1 MTRMKKNKFEWLI
14 TNTIRMN
21 TSKFS
26 AEFELN
32 INEIQKLNKMYFK
45 RLYKGRVTFFFV
57 IIMVSFLLFDF
68 LNLESQED
76 FFRFQLRSL
85 VLIVSFFMFH
95 YSFVNA
101 TCRILFKLVRR
112 LMGYS
117 SLIRKYKLNF
127 TSSDIH
133 VNSPL
138 GAFVHKW
145 SQIDKAVLTKD
156 FFFLYVKD
164 KDQHIISISNK
175 CHGNRNMSDLIT
187 FVDCHVTQIM
197 KM

>member
-1 MTRMKKNKFEWLI
+1 
-14 TNTIRMN
+14 MN

-45 RLYKGRVTFFFV
+45 RLYKGRVTVFF
-57 IIMVSFLLFDF
+57 IIILMSFLFYDF
-68 LNLESQED
+68 FNLESQED
-76 FFRFQLRSL
+76 FIKWQLRSL

-95 YSFVNA
+95 YTFVNA
-101 TCRILFKLVRR
+101 TCKIIFKLMRQLV
-112 LMGYS
+112 GYTGF
-117 SLIRKYKLNF
+117 IGRYKLNF
-127 TSSDIH
+127 TNSYIY

-138 GAFVHKW
+138 GAFAHKW
-145 SQIDKAVLTKD
+145 SQIEKAVLTKD

-164 KDQHIISISNK
+164 TDQHIISISNK
-175 CHGNRNMSDLIT
+175 YNNKRNMPDLIA
-187 FVDCHVTQIM
+187 FVARNVTDIT

>member
-1 MTRMKKNKFEWLI
+1 
-14 TNTIRMN
+14 MN

-32 INEIQKLNKMYFK
+32 ITEIQKINKMYFK

-57 IIMVSFLLFDF
+57 IITVSFLLYDF

-76 FFRFQLRSL
+76 FLKFQVRSL
-85 VLIVSFFMFH
+85 VLVVLFFMFH
-95 YSFVNA
+95 YSFVNV
-101 TCRILFKLVRR
+101 TCRLLFKLIRR

-117 SLIRKYKLNF
+117 TLIGKYKLNF

-138 GAFVHKW
+138 GAFAHKW

-156 FFFLYVKD
+156 FFFLYVRD
-164 KDQHIISISNK
+164 KEQHIISISNK
-175 CHGNRNMSDLIT
+175 FNSNRNMTDLIT
-187 FVDCHVTQIM
+187 FVDRHVTQIM

>member
-1 MTRMKKNKFEWLI
+1 
-14 TNTIRMN
+14 MN

-57 IIMVSFLLFDF
+57 IIMVSFLVYDF

-76 FFRFQLRSL
+76 FFKFQLRSL
-85 VLIVSFFMFH
+85 VLIVSFFMFQ

-101 TCRILFKLVRR
+101 TCRLLFKLIRR
-112 LMGYS
+112 LIGYS
-117 SLIRKYKLNF
+117 SLFGKYKLNF

-164 KDQHIISISNK
+164 KEQHIISISNK
-175 CHGNRNMSDLIT
+175 FNNNRNMIDLIT
-187 FVDCHVTQIM
+187 FVDRHVTQIM

>member
-1 MTRMKKNKFEWLI
+1 
-14 TNTIRMN
+14 MN

-45 RLYKGRVTFFFV
+45 RLYKGRVRVFFILILV
-57 IIMVSFLLFDF
+57 AFLFFDF

-76 FFRFQLRSL
+76 FMKWQLQSL
-85 VLIVSFFMFH
+85 ILIVSFFMFH

-101 TCRILFKLVRR
+101 TCKFFFKFMRKLV
-112 LMGYS
+112 GYS
-117 SLIRKYKLNF
+117 SLTGRYKLNF
-127 TSSDIH
+127 TSSYIY

-138 GAFVHKW
+138 GAFAHTW

-175 CHGNRNMSDLIT
+175 SGCHRNMTDLIT
-187 FVDCHVTQIM
+187 FVERHVMHIT